1 MVQTIDK
8 EIIDYIH
15 LLNLEQKQ
23 TILNMLKSFTS
34 SKPKRTSI
42 DQYNEEI
49 EQAEKDVKDGKWI
62 SHEDVK
68 KNSTSW

>member
-23 TILNMLKSFTS
+23 SILSMLKSFTTT
-34 SKPKRTSI
+34 KQKRISI
-42 DQYNEEI
+42 AQYNKEI
-49 EQAEKDVKDGKWI
+49 EQAEKEVKDGKWI
-62 SHEDVK
+62 THEDVK
-68 KNSTSW
+68 KISASW

>member
-23 TILNMLKSFTS
+23 SILSMLKSFTTT
-34 SKPKRTSI
+34 KQKRISI
-42 DQYNEEI
+42 TQYNKEI
-49 EQAEKDVKDGKWI
+49 EQAEKEVKDGKWI
-62 SHEDVK
+62 NHDDVK
-68 KNSTSW
+68 KISASW

>member
-23 TILNMLKSFTS
+23 SILSMLKSFTTA
-34 SKPKRTSI
+34 KQKRISI
-42 DQYNEEI
+42 AQYNKEIDEAVEQARNGNFITQKEMEEI
-49 EQAEKDVKDGKWI
+49 SKTW
-62 SHEDVK
+62 
-68 KNSTSW
+68 